1 MKPPKTQAP
10 SNLSFV
16 IRFVHCEK
24 YCESLIIS
32 IDSKWEN
39 RFESIY
45 SWIYWSVSM
54 RVFYWQLYDQRH
66 RHQKQLSNDLKN
78 GDIDRGG
85 VEKVFLQLEVE
96 RLAVLGTSTVSHS
109 AALLH
114 LKLIFVRKKSTFFWT
129 SHYHIAFT
137 LITFVALLRLTFTKV
152 SGARSSFWVR
162 DLPGR
167 VPLIKRK

>member
-39 RFESIY
+39 WFESIY
-45 SWIYWSVSM
+45 SCIYWSVSM

-96 RLAVLGTSTVSHS
+96 RLTVLRTSTVSHS

-114 LKLIFVRKKSTFFWT
+114 LKLIFVRKYFNICVDK
-129 SHYHIAFT
+129 
-137 LITFVALLRLTFTKV
+137 LLSYCIYLDNLCRPAEADFHKGIWGKV
-152 SGARSSFWVR
+152 LLLSSGPARQ
-162 DLPGR
+162 GT
-167 VPLIKRK
+167 IN